1 MRTLPVVFVLMVAVG
16 IALAAEISADYLAVE
31 DAKVSPSGVARI
43 GDPVAVDVVLKK
55 LGPEPQEARLNL
67 SIGLDNPTVTLK
79 LNGEVK
85 TYYGNNIE
93 LALPKGLKTVSIK
106 IVGNA
111 PAVSKL
117 TRIQVLKVSTYV
129 FYDEENKGY
138 QEEVLPGKL
147 PAYLDVTTELI
158 TATLSEISRA
168 EVKLSE
174 AEELVSKLEAR
185 GVDVASLKKRLET
198 AKDSLETA
206 KKLHERGNVDLAKQN
221 AEGSITLLDDIIREA
236 NEKSKSLEKKSS
248 LKKYLLVIAGIVVI
262 ALVVFFI
269 KQKREELG

>member
-168 EVKLSE
+168 EVKLKE
-174 AEELVSKLEAR
+174 AEGLVSKLEAS
-185 GVDVASLKKRLET
+185 GVDVASLKKRLDT

-206 KKLHERGNVDLAKQN
+206 KKLHERGNIDLAKQN